1 MPRSRQPARFS
12 SEAPSESSSS
22 TSPDRTADDD
32 TDFFTAQ
39 ANDSQSSVG
48 LANGRDLHAY
58 YDSDRA
64 LPPVGRLP
72 PEILIAIFAKLSSP
86 ADMISCMLS
95 ISSTV
100 GDPNG
105 FFSYSELIRRLNLSA
120 LSSDVSDGTV
130 MTFAQCNRIE
140 RLTLTNCS
148 KLSDK
153 GVSDLVE
160 GNRHLQALDVS
171 DLRHLTDHTLHTV
184 AKNCPRLQ
192 GLNITNC
199 IKVTDESLIVV
210 SRNCRQIKRLKL
222 NGVAQV
228 TDKSILSFA
237 QSCPAILE
245 IDLHDCKLV
254 TNQSITALM
263 TTLQTLRELRLAHC
277 SEIDDMAFLELPPHI
292 SLDSLR
298 ILDLT
303 SCENVKDAAVE
314 RIVASAP
321 RLRNLVL
328 AKCRFITDRAVWAI
342 CKLGKNLHYVHLGH
356 CSNITDAAVIQL
368 VKSCNRI
375 RYIDLACCIR
385 LTDASVQQLATLPK
399 LRRIGLVKCQN
410 ITDNSILALAGPKA
424 SHHSAGISSLER
436 VHLSYCTH
444 LTCRGIQ
451 ALVNS
456 CPRLTHLSLTGIHEF
471 YTRDEVT
478 AHCREAPPEFT
489 NQQREV
495 FCVFSGDGVNKLR
508 TTLNHM
514 LPPIPPQ
521 DLTEAT
527 MYDDDEELDEDEGQ
541 VTGLMRATAA
551 TAINDDEYIDIG
563 HTHGND
569 IMTAAFFRLGFSSR
583 NQPTPSFLRIS
594 VFIPPL
600 HCSSA
605 QLEPKAAMSTP
616 RANPLAFT
624 RWPVTLITTAVYL
637 AFVIPL
643 LIVHHILPSAPSPS
657 STPNGLDLHE
667 AWADLQVL
675 TNGYHPYNSRRN
687 DEVREWLLRRVKEIV
702 HDNDA
707 DTPDPGLL
715 AMQTARVHPVAFHS
729 HQGAAEP
736 TVYSTDDDTKPT
748 VYIFDDN
755 QSNLSFVGNTLKSSN
770 TAVYFEGTNLIV
782 YIRGEDDEDWSLESG
797 QGGEGGVLVNAH
809 YDSVSTGYGA
819 TDDGVGVVTCLQLI
833 KYFTTPGHT
842 PRRGVV
848 VLFNNGEEDFLNGA
862 RVFSQHPLSKFTRT
876 FLNLEGAGAGGR
888 AILFRGSDTE
898 VTRNYRRAK
907 HPFGSVLAANGFEV
921 GLISSQTDYVVF
933 EGDLGMRGLDV
944 AFMEPRDRYHT
955 DQDDSRHTTVESL
968 WHMLEAAVKTTE
980 GLVSDDAGKKGSRG
994 VWFDLF
1000 GATFV
1005 VFQLHT
1011 LFALSVTMLIVAPLG
1026 LLLTSVALSR
1036 ADKMYLFRSTVKG
1049 LDDGEAVSLQGLR
1062 GFFRFPF
1069 LFVIPTAVTVG
1080 LAYLVTK
1087 VNPLIIHSSE
1097 YAVWGMMLS
1106 AWTFLAWF
1114 VSRVADFARP
1124 SAFHR
1129 VYTLTWM
1136 FVLAWVMLVIAT
1148 VYENQWGLAGG
1159 YWVFFSFCGT
1169 FLATWISYLELFA
1182 LPRKSEYAS
1191 QYAPVAASSRRPS
1204 TYGGSRLGTAS
1215 GEEHTSEHDGD
1226 EHAESDDEQ
1235 PTESTSLLGG
1245 GQRTTFANYVHV
1257 TGGHDDHDE
1266 PSDPNI
1272 YGLEQRWSAHM
1283 PKWTWVLQF
1292 LLTAPI
1298 VLIMVGPLALL
1309 LTSALH
1315 QTGQDGSS
1323 SLFIYISVAALT
1335 TFLLTPLLP
1344 YIHRHT
1350 YHIPLF
1356 LLAIFLGCLIY
1367 NLVAFPFSASNRLK
1381 IFFQQEINLDTA
1393 ATSVSLIG
1401 ISPFVAQVAH
1411 SLPSAQGQKLACD
1424 PFAQRTKCSWSGPM
1438 PDVVPSAPEDY
1449 KSWLTFNISSP
1460 ESSRSA
1466 TNDPHPAEGDNI
1478 KTAQIQVSGRNTR
1491 ACKLLF
1497 DTPISSFSV
1506 AGSAYDPRFPHTSPR
1521 GTKEIRLWSREW
1533 ENTWTV
1539 DVEWTVPSIVPEEG
1553 GVVTDGN
1560 GEEYIL
1566 VNPSS
1571 SRAGEEDDDAKL
1583 KGRVVCLWSDHN
1595 RVGAIPAL
1603 DEVKQYA
1610 PVWVAATKFSDGL
1623 VEGYKDFEV

>member
-1 MPRSRQPARFS
+1 
-12 SEAPSESSSS
+12 
-22 TSPDRTADDD
+22 
-32 TDFFTAQ
+32 
-39 ANDSQSSVG
+39 
-48 LANGRDLHAY
+48 
-58 YDSDRA
+58 
-64 LPPVGRLP
+64 
-72 PEILIAIFAKLSSP
+72 
-86 ADMISCMLS
+86 
-95 ISSTV
+95 
-100 GDPNG
+100 
-105 FFSYSELIRRLNLSA
+105 
-120 LSSDVSDGTV
+120 
-130 MTFAQCNRIE
+130 
-140 RLTLTNCS
+140 
-148 KLSDK
+148 
-153 GVSDLVE
+153 
-160 GNRHLQALDVS
+160 
-171 DLRHLTDHTLHTV
+171 
-184 AKNCPRLQ
+184 
-192 GLNITNC
+192 
-199 IKVTDESLIVV
+199 
-210 SRNCRQIKRLKL
+210 
-222 NGVAQV
+222 
-228 TDKSILSFA
+228 
-237 QSCPAILE
+237 
-245 IDLHDCKLV
+245 
-254 TNQSITALM
+254 
-263 TTLQTLRELRLAHC
+263 
-277 SEIDDMAFLELPPHI
+277 MA
-292 SLDSLR
+292 
-298 ILDLT
+298 
-303 SCENVKDAAVE
+303 
-314 RIVASAP
+314 
-321 RLRNLVL
+321 
-328 AKCRFITDRAVWAI
+328 
-342 CKLGKNLHYVHLGH
+342 
-356 CSNITDAAVIQL
+356 
-368 VKSCNRI
+368 
-375 RYIDLACCIR
+375 
-385 LTDASVQQLATLPK
+385 
-399 LRRIGLVKCQN
+399 
-410 ITDNSILALAGPKA
+410 
-424 SHHSAGISSLER
+424 
-436 VHLSYCTH
+436 
-444 LTCRGIQ
+444 
-451 ALVNS
+451 
-456 CPRLTHLSLTGIHEF
+456 
-471 YTRDEVT
+471 
-478 AHCREAPPEFT
+478 
-489 NQQREV
+489 
-495 FCVFSGDGVNKLR
+495 
-508 TTLNHM
+508 
-514 LPPIPPQ
+514 
-521 DLTEAT
+521 
-527 MYDDDEELDEDEGQ
+527 
-541 VTGLMRATAA
+541 
-551 TAINDDEYIDIG
+551 
-563 HTHGND
+563 
-569 IMTAAFFRLGFSSR
+569 
-583 NQPTPSFLRIS
+583 
-594 VFIPPL
+594 
-600 HCSSA
+600 
-605 QLEPKAAMSTP
+605 TP

-643 LIVHHILPSAPSPS
+643 LVVHHVLPSAPSAS
-657 STPNGLDLHE
+657 STPDGLDLHE

-687 DEVREWLLRRVKEIV
+687 DEVRDWLLRRVKEIV

-707 DTPDPGLL
+707 DTPGQSDHRAYQYQG
-715 AMQTARVHPVAFHS
+715 FH
-729 HQGAAEP
+729 EP
-736 TVYSTDDDTKPT
+736 PTIYNADDESRPT

-770 TAVYFEGTNLIV
+770 TAVYFEGTNLLV
-782 YIRGEDDEDWSLESG
+782 YIRGEDDDDVDLVLGSE
-797 QGGEGGVLVNAH
+797 GGSGGVLVNAH

-833 KYFTTPGHT
+833 KYFTTPGHA

-862 RVFSQHPLSKFTRT
+862 RVFSQHPLSRFTQT

-933 EGDLGMRGLDV
+933 DGDLGMRGLDV
-944 AFMEPRDRYHT
+944 AFMEPRARYHT

-980 GLVSDDAGKKGSRG
+980 GLVSDDSSDGGKRGSRG

-1026 LLLTSVALSR
+1026 LLVTSVALSR
-1036 ADKMYLFRSTVKG
+1036 ADKMYLFRSTVKSS

-1114 VSRVADFARP
+1114 MSRVADFARP

-1191 QYAPVAASSRRPS
+1191 QYAPVPASSRRPS
-1204 TYGGSRLGTAS
+1204 SYGGSRLGTAS

-1226 EHAESDDEQ
+1226 EHVDSDDEQ

-1245 GQRTTFANYVHV
+1245 GQRTTFANYVRV
-1257 TGGHDDHDE
+1257 TGEHEGHDE
-1266 PSDPNI
+1266 PSDPHV
-1272 YGLEQRWSAHM
+1272 YGHEQRWSAHL
-1283 PKWTWVLQF
+1283 PNWTWVLQF

-1323 SLFIYISVAALT
+1323 SLFIYISIAALT

-1367 NLVAFPFSASNRLK
+1367 NLIAFPFSASNRLK
-1381 IFFQQEINLDTA
+1381 IFFHQEINLDTA
-1393 ATSVSLIG
+1393 ATNVSLIG

-1411 SLPSAQGQKLACD
+1411 ALPSVHGQELACR
-1424 PFAQRTKCSWSGPM
+1424 PLAARTKCSWPGPM

-1449 KSWLTFNISSP
+1449 KSWLTFNVSAT
-1460 ESSRSA
+1460 ESSSHSA
-1466 TNDPHPAEGDNI
+1466 EQGDNLQ
-1478 KTAQIQVSGRNTR
+1478 TAQIQLSGLNTR
-1491 ACKLLF
+1491 ACRITF
-1497 DTPISSFSV
+1497 DTPISSFNV
-1506 AGSAYDPRFPHTSPR
+1506 AGSAYDPRFPHTSPL
-1521 GTKEIRLWSREW
+1521 GTQEIRLWSREW

-1539 DVEWTVPSIVPEEG
+1539 DVEWTVPPPSLAPPTTE
-1553 GVVTDGN
+1553 VVTDAAS
-1560 GEEYIL
+1560 GEEYVL
-1566 VNPSS
+1566 VDSLSS
-1571 SRAGEEDDDAKL
+1571 AAAATGDSDDNNDDKAKL

-1595 RVGAIPAL
+1595 RIGAIPAL

-1623 VEGYKDFEV
+1623 VEGYKEFEI

>member
-1 MPRSRQPARFS
+1 MPRSRPPARES

-39 ANDSQSSVG
+39 ANDSESSLG
-48 LANGRDLHAY
+48 AINGRDSHAY
-58 YDSDRA
+58 YESDRA
-64 LPPVGRLP
+64 LPPIGRLP
-72 PEILIAIFAKLSSP
+72 PEILIAIFARLSSP
-86 ADMISCMLS
+86 ADMMSCMLI
-95 ISSTV
+95 ISTTV
-100 GDPNG
+100 SDPNSA
-105 FFSYSELIRRLNLSA
+105 FAYSHQIKRLNLSA

-130 MTFAQCNRIE
+130 MSFAQCNRIE

-171 DLRHLTDHTLHTV
+171 DLRHLTDHTLYTV
-184 AKNCPRLQ
+184 ARNCPRLQ
-192 GLNITNC
+192 GLNVTNC
-199 IKVTDESLIVV
+199 NKITDDSLIVV

-222 NGVAQV
+222 NGIVQV
-228 TDKSILSFA
+228 TDKSILSFS
-237 QSCPAILE
+237 QNCPAILE
-245 IDLHDCKLV
+245 IDLHDCRLV
-254 TNQSITALM
+254 TNRSITALM
-263 TTLQTLRELRLAHC
+263 TTLPNLRELRLAHC
-277 SEIDDMAFLELPPHI
+277 TEIDDMAFLELAPHI

-303 SCENVKDAAVE
+303 SCEGVKDAAVE

-328 AKCRFITDRAVWAI
+328 AKCRMITDRAVWAI

-356 CSNITDAAVIQL
+356 CSNISDAAVMQL

-375 RYIDLACCIR
+375 RYIDLACCTR

-399 LRRIGLVKCQN
+399 LRRIGLVKCN
-410 ITDNSILALAGPKA
+410 AITDGSILALASLKA
-424 SHHSAGISSLER
+424 SHHQSGISSLER
-436 VHLSYCTH
+436 VHLSYCT
-444 LTCRGIQ
+444 LLSLSGIH

-456 CPRLTHLSLTGIHEF
+456 CPRLTHLSLTGIHAF
-471 YTRDEVT
+471 YSREDLTM
-478 AHCREAPPEFT
+478 HCREAPPEFT
-489 NQQREV
+489 PQQREV
-495 FCVFSGDGVNKLR
+495 FCVFSGDGVNQLR
-508 TTLNHM
+508 NQLNHII
-514 LPPIPPQ
+514 PPPPPPQ
-521 DLTEAT
+521 DMTEVT
-527 MYDDDEELDEDEGQ
+527 MYDDDEELDEDDHQMGN
-541 VTGLMRATAA
+541 LMRATAA
-551 TAINDDEYIDIG
+551 TAIQDDDYMDIG
-563 HTHGND
+563 HTPE
-569 IMTAAFFRLGFSSR
+569 MA
-583 NQPTPSFLRIS
+583 
-594 VFIPPL
+594 
-600 HCSSA
+600 
-605 QLEPKAAMSTP
+605 TP

-624 RWPVTLITTAVYL
+624 RWPVTLITAAVYL

-643 LIVHHILPSAPSPS
+643 LVVHHILPSAPSPS
-657 STPNGLDLHE
+657 STPDGLDLGE

-687 DEVREWLLRRVKEIV
+687 DEIREWLLSRVKEIV
-702 HDNDA
+702 GENGA
-707 DTPDPGLL
+707 DVRVEGTVTPTTSTTTT
-715 AMQTARVHPVAFHS
+715 MHHI
-729 HQGAAEP
+729 
-736 TVYSTDDDTKPT
+736 TDDDDDDGGDSATKPT

-755 QSNLSFVGNTLKSSN
+755 QSNLTFVGNSLKSSN
-770 TAVYFEGTNLIV
+770 TAVYFEGTNLII
-782 YIRGEDDEDWSLESG
+782 YIRGEEDDDYDPVLDSDN
-797 QGGEGGVLVNAH
+797 GGGKGGGGGGVLVNAH

-819 TDDGVGVVTCLQLI
+819 TDDGVGVITCLQLI

-862 RVFSQHPLSKFTRT
+862 RVFSQHPLSKFTQT

-888 AILFRGSDTE
+888 AILFRGSDVE
-898 VTRNYRRAK
+898 VTRNYKRAK

-933 EGDLGMRGLDV
+933 DGDLGMRGLDV
-944 AFMEPRDRYHT
+944 AFMEPRARYHT
-955 DQDDSRHTTVESL
+955 DQDDSRHTTAESL

-980 GLVSDDAGKKGSRG
+980 GLVGDDGDSGKKGSRG

-1026 LLLTSVALSR
+1026 LLVTSVALSR
-1036 ADKMYLFRSTVKG
+1036 ADKMYLFCSRVKG
-1049 LDDGEAVSLQGLR
+1049 LDDTEVVSLQGLR

-1080 LAYLVTK
+1080 LAYLLTK

-1097 YAVWGMMLS
+1097 YAVWAMMLS

-1191 QYAPVAASSRRPS
+1191 QYAPVPASSRRPS
-1204 TYGGSRLGTAS
+1204 SYGGSRLGTAS
-1215 GEEHTSEHDGD
+1215 GEEHISEHDGD
-1226 EHAESDDEQ
+1226 EHAASDDEQ

-1245 GQRTTFANYVHV
+1245 GQRTTFANYVRV
-1257 TGGHDDHDE
+1257 TGEHDDHDE

-1272 YGLEQRWSAHM
+1272 YGHEQRWSAHL
-1283 PKWTWVLQF
+1283 PRWTWVLQF

-1323 SLFIYISVAALT
+1323 SLFIYLSVAALT

-1356 LLAIFLGCLIY
+1356 LLAVFLGCLIY
-1367 NLVAFPFSASNRLK
+1367 CLVAFPFSASNRLK
-1381 IFFQQEINLDTA
+1381 IFFQQELNLDTA
-1393 ATSVSLIG
+1393 ATNVSLIG

-1411 SLPSAQGQKLACD
+1411 SLPSAQGQHVSCSPLG
-1424 PFAQRTKCSWSGPM
+1424 PRTKCSWPGLM
-1438 PDVVPSAPEDY
+1438 PDVVPSAQEDY
-1449 KSWLTFNISSP
+1449 KSWLTFNISTSDSSP
-1460 ESSRSA
+1460 A
-1466 TNDPHPAEGDNI
+1466 AAAAAAAERDDNLQ
-1478 KTAQIQVSGRNTR
+1478 TAQIQLSGLNTR
-1491 ACKLLF
+1491 ACKILF

-1506 AGSAYDPRFPHTSPR
+1506 AGSAYDPRFPHTSPL
-1521 GTKEIRLWSREW
+1521 GTREIRLWSREW
-1533 ENTWTV
+1533 ENSWTV
-1539 DVEWTVPSIVPEEG
+1539 DVEWTVPPPVLAPPAEQRL
-1553 GVVTDGN
+1553 VTED
-1560 GEEYIL
+1560 EDEYIL
-1566 VNPSS
+1566 IDSPDTE
-1571 SRAGEEDDDAKL
+1571 AGGDRSKL
-1583 KGRVVCLWSDHN
+1583 TGRVVCLWSDHN

-1623 VEGYKDFEV
+1623 VEGYKAFEV

>member
-39 ANDSQSSVG
+39 ANDSESSVG
-48 LANGRDLHAY
+48 AANGRDSHAY

-64 LPPVGRLP
+64 LPPIGRLP

-86 ADMISCMLS
+86 ADMMSCIWDNMKS
-95 ISSTV
+95 ISTTV
-100 GDPNG
+100 GKPSS
-105 FFSYSELIRRLNLSA
+105 FFPYSDLIKRLNLSA
-120 LSSDVSDGTV
+120 LSGDVSDGTV

-148 KLSDK
+148 KLSDN

-171 DLRHLTDHTLHTV
+171 DLGHLTDHTLYTV
-184 AKNCPRLQ
+184 ARNCPRLQ

-199 IKVTDESLIVV
+199 TKVTDDSLLVV

-254 TNQSITALM
+254 TNKSITALM
-263 TTLQTLRELRLAHC
+263 ATLNNLRELRLAHC
-277 SEIDDMAFLELPPHI
+277 TELDDMAFLELAPHI

-303 SCENVKDAAVE
+303 SCENVRDAAVE

-356 CSNITDAAVIQL
+356 CSNISDAAVMQL

-375 RYIDLACCIR
+375 RYIDLACCTR

-399 LRRIGLVKCQN
+399 LRRIGLVKCAN

-436 VHLSYCTH
+436 VHLSYCTL
-444 LTCRGIQ
+444 LTLRGIH

-456 CPRLTHLSLTGIHEF
+456 CPRLTHLSLTGVQEF
-471 YTRDEVT
+471 YLRKELTEF
-478 AHCREAPPEFT
+478 CREAPPEFT
-489 NQQREV
+489 PQQRDV
-495 FCVFSGDGVNKLR
+495 FCVFSGDGVNHLR
-508 TTLNHM
+508 NQLNHM
-514 LPPIPPQ
+514 IPPPPPQ
-521 DLTEAT
+521 DMTEAT

-551 TAINDDEYIDIG
+551 TAINDDDYIDIG
-563 HTHGND
+563 HT
-569 IMTAAFFRLGFSSR
+569 
-583 NQPTPSFLRIS
+583 
-594 VFIPPL
+594 
-600 HCSSA
+600 
-605 QLEPKAAMSTP
+605 PKSEMATP

-624 RWPVTLITTAVYL
+624 RWSVTLITTAVYL
-637 AFVIPL
+637 AFLIPL
-643 LIVHHILPSAPSPS
+643 LVVHHVLPSAPSAS

-687 DEVREWLLRRVKEIV
+687 DEVREWLLRRVREIEPPTIY
-702 HDNDA
+702 NA
-707 DTPDPGLL
+707 DDET
-715 AMQTARVHPVAFHS
+715 R
-729 HQGAAEP
+729 
-736 TVYSTDDDTKPT
+736 PT

-770 TAVYFEGTNLIV
+770 TAVYFEGTNLLV
-782 YIRGEDDEDWSLESG
+782 YIRGEDDEDLVLGSDAG
-797 QGGEGGVLVNAH
+797 TPGGGGGVLVNAH

-833 KYFTTPGHT
+833 KYFTTPDHA

-862 RVFSQHPLSKFTRT
+862 RVFSQHPLSKFTQT

-898 VTRNYRRAK
+898 VTRSYRRAK

-944 AFMEPRDRYHT
+944 AFMEPRAKYHT

-980 GLVSDDAGKKGSRG
+980 GLVSDDSSGAGRRGSRG

-1026 LLLTSVALSR
+1026 LLVTSVALSR
-1036 ADKMYLFRSTVKG
+1036 ADKMYLFRSTVKS

-1129 VYTLTWM
+1129 IYTLTWM

-1191 QYAPVAASSRRPS
+1191 QYAPVPASSRRPS
-1204 TYGGSRLGTAS
+1204 SYGGSRLGTAS

-1226 EHAESDDEQ
+1226 EHIDSDDEQ

-1245 GQRTTFANYVHV
+1245 GQRTTFANYVRV
-1257 TGGHDDHDE
+1257 TGEHGGHDE
-1266 PSDPNI
+1266 TTDPYV
-1272 YGLEQRWSAHM
+1272 YGHEQRWSAHL

-1323 SLFIYISVAALT
+1323 SLFIYISIAALT

-1381 IFFQQEINLDTA
+1381 IFFHQEINLDTA
-1393 ATSVSLIG
+1393 ATNVSLIG

-1411 SLPSAQGQKLACD
+1411 ALPSVHGHELACR
-1424 PFAQRTKCSWSGPM
+1424 PLAARTKCSWPGPM
-1438 PDVVPSAPEDY
+1438 PDVVPSGPEDY
-1449 KSWLTFNISSP
+1449 QSWLTFNVSAT
-1460 ESSRSA
+1460 ESSASSQSA
-1466 TNDPHPAEGDNI
+1466 AEQGDNLQ
-1478 KTAQIQVSGRNTR
+1478 TAQLQLSGLNTR
-1491 ACKLLF
+1491 ACRITF

-1506 AGSAYDPRFPHTSPR
+1506 AGSAYDPRFPHTSPL
-1521 GTKEIRLWSREW
+1521 GTQEIRLWSREW

-1539 DVEWTVPSIVPEEG
+1539 DVEWTG
-1553 GVVTDGN
+1553 KT
-1560 GEEYIL
+1560 
-1566 VNPSS
+1566 
-1571 SRAGEEDDDAKL
+1571 KL

-1595 RVGAIPAL
+1595 RIGAIPAL

-1623 VEGYKDFEV
+1623 VEGYKEFEI